1 MKNKKTKTELNNNKK
16 EEEKNRI
23 FYFFFF
29 FQIIKTLTKKANG
42 VFSYLFKQYFARI
55 CFLEFY
61 KHFSSMKKVSLNI
74 IKTP

>member
-16 EEEKNRI
+16 RKKI
-23 FYFFFF
+23 VFFFFFF
-29 FQIIKTLTKKANG
+29 FQIIKKDTDKKG
-42 VFSYLFKQYFARI
+42 KSGFSYLFKQYFARI